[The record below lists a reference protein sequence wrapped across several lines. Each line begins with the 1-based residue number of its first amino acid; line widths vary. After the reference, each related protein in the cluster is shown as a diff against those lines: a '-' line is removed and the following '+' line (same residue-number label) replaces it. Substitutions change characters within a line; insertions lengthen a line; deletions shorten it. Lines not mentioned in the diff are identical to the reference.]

1 MSEKIAMLIA
11 SYTSP
16 VSISEILLA
25 MSGRFCVLLR
35 VRVVIIFHAPAARH
49 ERTISTR
56 DWSTHSVSQCQP
68 HYAIMPFRYD
78 R

>member
-56 DWSTHSVSQCQP
+56 DWST
-68 HYAIMPFRYD
+68 PFRITVSALLCHFVTKD
-78 R
+78 RT